1 MATTQLPMLNP
12 LSSELDDKKV
22 LVNMNASLE
31 KIYKALSGT
40 VSSSINK
47 NVNLSS
53 KVQEK
58 SFKLNDLF
66 RSSDSLFGGKHEIM
80 GSSSAEF
87 QKKPSLIKDIGLGI
101 MDALTGKV
109 TLPKKE
115 TTESKGTKETKIK
128 QKEESEQ
135 FSSTIVSKL
144 EEIRQLLEKSLF
156 FRDRNT
162 VKRSPT
168 FIPKSVQTILGPDGK
183 PLERS
188 QPKFD
193 VGMLKPTS
201 QSFTPQTKVSTNI
214 QEPQPQP
221 ELSEKTNNSTIPDI
235 VYTDRSKQEGPKK
248 DGWGKKVGRFL
259 SKTGKV
265 LGAGIGGIAG
275 GIALNYASDKLI
287 ESGNEKLGGV
297 AGVGSSAA
305 TGAGIGAT
313 IGSVVPGVGTAI
325 GAGVGAAAGGA
336 YGLYKNWKN
345 IFGKKTNDTA
355 AGSAAETAQIPK
367 EQIEA
372 LSTAKFESSSA
383 ERQLRQFE
391 EKYGQPTYEGNIESG
406 QSRVPYKDAKVE
418 KEWSE
423 LISKASS
430 SGTKVEEL
438 TKAARTSL
446 TPGAVKSKIHSESF
460 TDMINAKKYF
470 QNKGISLNK
479 FKSSEEMVAAYKSET
494 DAEIETKVYK
504 HDINKL
510 ERSDQGD
517 KASKSW
523 FKFEPESEATKKYHA
538 ARKGIEIPKQGDLID
553 RTSVENQDMSRSIQP
568 AAATAPI
575 VSNNVIST
583 NSQNFVP
590 VKATARLESSFS
602 RYMEKTASFA

>member
-214 QEPQPQP
+214 QEPQPQS

-265 LGAGIGGIAG
+265 LGVGIGGIAG

-336 YGLYKNWKN
+336 YGLYKNWSN
-345 IFGKKTNDTA
+345 IFGKKSEDITTKEPSMTNFSEMDFVKNDP
-355 AGSAAETAQIPK
+355 ENYKKFNEYK
-367 EQIEA
+367 EQLTEKYATERAKKFNREPSSIDYDFAQTKALAPSISKFSKEIEA
-372 LSTAKFESSSA
+372 ARAGFTDNKIMNKSSIGTTSSKMFNFEPVSEA
-383 ERQLRQFE
+383 TK
-391 EKYGQPTYEGNIESG
+391 KYH
-406 QSRVPYKDAKVE
+406 
-418 KEWSE
+418 
-423 LISKASS
+423 
-430 SGTKVEEL
+430 
-438 TKAARTSL
+438 AARA
-446 TPGAVKSKIHSESF
+446 GF
-460 TDMINAKKYF
+460 TD
-470 QNKGISLNK
+470 NKIMN
-479 FKSSEEMVAAYKSET
+479 KSSIGTTS
-494 DAEIETKVYK
+494 
-504 HDINKL
+504 
-510 ERSDQGD
+510 
-517 KASKSW
+517 SKM
-523 FKFEPESEATKKYHA
+523 FNFEPVSEATKKYHA